1 MDPETPFSW
10 QELIV
15 DLTTLDMIDQNTLY
29 DKLYLPDSYSTYSYD
44 HLKGK
49 QDGIVQREKFVKSI

>member
-1 MDPETPFSW
+1 MDPEAPFSW

-15 DLTTLDMIDQNTLY
+15 DLTTLDMIEQNSLY

-49 QDGIVQREKFVKSI
+49 QDGVVQ